1 MTILLFELTNYFFYN
16 QIGFTS
22 SRSYND
28 DTNLTEDK
36 FIIINVFHSTNKKV
50 RCLSWLNY

>member
-50 RCLSWLNY
+50 RRLS